1 MRAVQAILA
10 LDQGTTSSRAILF
23 DHGGTVLA
31 VAQREFRQF
40 YPHPGWVEHDP
51 EEIWRSQIEVAAE
64 CLWKVPQAEVAA
76 IGITNQR
83 ETTIVWDRR
92 TGQPIANAIVWQDR
106 RTASHCDELRA
117 QGHEALFRGH
127 TGLLLD
133 AYFSGTKLHWL
144 LRERDQEHLAFGTVD
159 SWLIWRMTRGAAHVT
174 DVTNASRTLL
184 FDIHRKQWDDELCAI
199 LGIEPRVLPR
209 VCKSS
214 EVIAETAGGLPIPAG
229 IRIAGT
235 AGDQQSALFG
245 QRCTRA
251 GMAKNTYGTG
261 SFVVMNTGTSAVS
274 STNGLLSTIACNDD
288 YALEGSVFVTGAAV
302 QWLRD
307 KLGIIQS
314 AADIEALA
322 ASVDDANGVVFVPAF
337 TGLGTPHWDG
347 YARGTITGLTLGAT
361 SAHLAR
367 ATLDAIALQSADVL
381 DAMRKDS
388 GIALTELRVDGG
400 ASVNDLLMQIQADV
414 AGIPVVRARTAETT
428 ALGAAYLAGL
438 ATDFWTA
445 EDLDAQYEPE
455 RTFEPRISN
464 DEREARL
471 AQWRRAVE
479 RSKGW
484 AAE

>member
-1 MRAVQAILA
+1 VKAILA

-23 DHGGTVLA
+23 DQAANVLA
-31 VAQREFRQF
+31 VAQRELQQF
-40 YPHPGWVEHDP
+40 YPHPGWVEQDA

-92 TGQPIANAIVWQDR
+92 TGEPVANAIVWQDR
-106 RTASHCDELRA
+106 RTASYCNELRA
-117 QGHEALFRGH
+117 AGHEELFRER

-144 LRERDQEHLAFGTVD
+144 LREREQRQLAFGTVD
-159 SWLIWRMTRGAAHVT
+159 AWLIWRMTRGAAHVT

-184 FDIHRKQWDDELCAI
+184 FDIHLKQWDEELCAI
-199 LGIEPRVLPR
+199 LGVDPSILPR
-209 VCKSS
+209 VCASS

-229 IRIAGT
+229 IPIAGI
-235 AGDQQSALFG
+235 AGDQQAALFG

-261 SFVVMNTGTSAVS
+261 SFVVMNTGSTAVS
-274 STNGLLSTIACNDD
+274 STHGLLSTIACNDD

-307 KLGIIQS
+307 KLGIIAS
-314 AADIEALA
+314 ASDIEALA
-322 ASVDDANGVVFVPAF
+322 ASVDDADGVVFVPAF
-337 TGLGTPHWDG
+337 TGLGTPHWDSD
-347 YARGTITGLTLGAT
+347 ARGTITGLTLGST
-361 SAHLAR
+361 PAHLAR

-381 DAMRKDS
+381 DAMRKDAN
-388 GIALTELRVDGG
+388 IALTELRVDGG

-438 ATDFWTA
+438 AIDFWTA
-445 EDLDAQYEPE
+445 DDLDAQYQHE
-455 RTFEPRISN
+455 RTFEPRIGS

-471 AQWRRAVE
+471 TQWRRAVE
-479 RSKGW
+479 RAKGW
-484 AAE
+484 ASA